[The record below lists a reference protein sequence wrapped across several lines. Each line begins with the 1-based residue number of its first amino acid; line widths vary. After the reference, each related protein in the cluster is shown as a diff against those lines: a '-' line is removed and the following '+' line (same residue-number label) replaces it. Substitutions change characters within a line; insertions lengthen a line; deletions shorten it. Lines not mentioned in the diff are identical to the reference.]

1 MATPIRTAK
10 DYTEQIRRLLPYGPA
25 WDKESVPDLELIIK
39 AIAEEFA
46 RIDARSRDLLNEME
60 PSTLW
65 ELVPDWERVM
75 DLPDPCL
82 GNTPLFEDRRLAVFL
97 RMIAVGGQSPAYFL
111 NLAKQQGYPNAY
123 ITEFRAPR
131 FGNARFGKAHFG
143 SWAAQFM
150 WVLHTGEKRRT
161 KRRFGSAVFGNRF
174 GESPGSALE
183 CVIKRYAPAHTLV
196 TFDYGD

>member
-1 MATPIRTAK
+1 MAIPLREAK
-10 DYTEQIRRLLPYGPA
+10 DYAEQIRQLLPHGPA
-25 WDKESVPDLELIIK
+25 WDKENVPDLDNIIK
-39 AIAEEFA
+39 ALAEEFA
-46 RIDARSRDLLNEME
+46 RIDQRSRDLYNEMD
-60 PSTLW
+60 PATVF

-75 DLPDPCL
+75 NLPDPCL
-82 GNTPLFEDRRLAVFL
+82 GNSPIFEDRRLSVFL

-111 NLAKQQGYPNAY
+111 NLAKQQGYPNAT

-131 FGNARFGKAHFG
+131 FRNARFGKAHFG
-143 SWAAQFM
+143 TWAAQFM

-161 KRRFGSAVFGNRF
+161 KRRFGAAVFGNRF